1 MMVSIGFGNYVKG
14 DSIFSVSPTDG
25 IPIRKLKNGGS
36 DQGMLIDAA
45 AGRKIKSVIKLRSD
59 HLLFSA
65 LLPETVIAR
74 MNGSNLNGLDEEDS
88 SEKPHTI
95 NP

>member
-1 MMVSIGFGNYVKG
+1 MMVSIGYGNYVKG
-14 DSIFSVSPTDG
+14 DSIFSVSPPDG
-25 IPIRKLKNGGS
+25 VPIRKLKNGGP

-59 HLLFSA
+59 HILFSA

-88 SEKPHTI
+88 S
-95 NP
+95 